1 MKALLFSETEQKSVI
16 DAIRVAEMA
25 TSGEIRVHIEQ
36 TSSES
41 DVVER
46 AKKVF
51 AELGMHQTELK
62 NGVLFYFA
70 VKDRKFAVLGDQGI
84 NERVPDDFWNHI
96 RDLMRTHFVKEEF
109 AQGLCKGIE
118 KAGQHLKSYCPR
130 QDNDKNE
137 LSDDISFG

>member
-109 AQGLCKGIE
+109 AEGLCRGIE
-118 KAGQHLKSYCPR
+118 QAGQQLKTYFPR
-130 QDNDKNE
+130 QENDTNE

>member
-1 MKALLFSETEQKSVI
+1 MKALLFSETEQKSVLQ
-16 DAIRVAEMA
+16 AIRTAEMA

-36 TSSES
+36 TCSES
-41 DVVER
+41 AVVER

-51 AELGMHQTELK
+51 TELGMHQTELK

-84 NERVPDDFWNHI
+84 NERVPSDFWNHI
-96 RDLMRTHFVKEEF
+96 RDLMRIHFVKEEF

-118 KAGQHLKSYCPR
+118 QAGQQLKTYFPR
-130 QDNDKNE
+130 QENDTNE

>member
-1 MKALLFSETEQKSVI
+1 MALLFSETEQKSVI
-16 DAIRVAEMA
+16 EAIRVAEMA

-36 TSSES
+36 TCSES

-51 AELGMHQTELK
+51 AELGMHRTELK
-62 NGVLFYFA
+62 NGVLFYLA

-84 NERVPDDFWNHI
+84 DERVPDDFWNQI
-96 RDLMRTHFVKEEF
+96 RDLMRTHFRKEEF
-109 AQGLCKGIE
+109 AAGLCRGIE
-118 KAGQHLKSYCPR
+118 QAGQQLKTYFPR
-130 QDNDKNE
+130 QENDTNE

>member
-1 MKALLFSETEQKSVI
+1 MALLFSETEQKSVI
-16 DAIRVAEMA
+16 EAIRVAEMA

-96 RDLMRTHFVKEEF
+96 RDVMRGHFDKNEF
-109 AQGLCKGIE
+109 SEGLSKGIE
-118 KAGQHLKSYCPR
+118 QAGEQLKTYFPR